1 MQLEALCYLNQIR
14 ALYNDGRYSDAF
26 ADWYLLPMAAAIW
39 SCPTGQMRDMPLA
52 TFIRFCQNHG
62 LLQVFDRPMW
72 RTVQGGGREYVKKIA
87 AQLDDIRL
95 ACPVRAVTRAADG
108 LTVAHGGNPKIVGK
122 NMLDLKDADGKHRVG
137 EAIKDARELS
147 RKIATFAPGTKATIT
162 LFREGKSRD
171 VTFEV
176 GRQPAA

>member
-1 MQLEALCYLNQIR
+1 MGEAQGNGPAAKAGIR
-14 ALYNDGRYSDAF
+14 RGDT
-26 ADWYLLPMAAAIW
+26 I
-39 SCPTGQMRDMPLA
+39 T
-52 TFIRFCQNHG
+52 
-62 LLQVFDRPMW
+62 
-72 RTVQGGGREYVKKIA
+72 
-87 AQLDDIRL
+87 
-95 ACPVRAVTRAADG
+95 AV
-108 LTVAHGGNPKIVGK
+108 N
-122 NMLDLKDADGKHRVG
+122 G